1 MHHVC
6 KRVCFVLEQLMLKGN
21 REPKIKYIMAVLL
34 ERIANGAFLR
44 DKLAFAYCAIAVA
57 LFVLASNDM
66 GLAGKAVENG
76 SRFELDQ
83 CIYHNAY

>member
-1 MHHVC
+1 
-6 KRVCFVLEQLMLKGN
+6 
-21 REPKIKYIMAVLL
+21 MAVLL

-44 DKLAFAYCAIAVA
+44 HKLVFAYCAIAVA

-83 CIYHNAY
+83 CIYNITTSFYLRKKYNRACSIV